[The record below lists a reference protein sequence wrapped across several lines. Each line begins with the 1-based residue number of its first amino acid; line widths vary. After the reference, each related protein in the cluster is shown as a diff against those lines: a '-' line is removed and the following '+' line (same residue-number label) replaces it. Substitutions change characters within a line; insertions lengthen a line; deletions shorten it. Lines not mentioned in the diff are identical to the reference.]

1 MSNVMSLKSFQNNVK
16 RNGFD
21 LSYKNAF
28 TAKAGELLP
37 VSVIECIPGDK
48 FRISSKSFTRTQ
60 PLNSAA
66 FVRMREYYDVFFVPY
81 RLLWNRYP
89 TFFTNMKDF
98 HHAAGINQSGD
109 VTDMHP
115 WFTFDDIKQYLGA
128 VAAQDT
134 QPHATNF
141 FGFDRATL
149 TKKLLDL
156 LGYGSDWTDDARTEN
171 TVFNPN
177 PLLAY
182 QKIYQDFFR
191 DDQWENAA
199 PYSYNLDYITQ
210 ASGGTNL
217 HIPVTSIDVNLMNM
231 FDMRYCNFPKDYFMG
246 MLPSAQYGAESFV
259 PLGGGVSGDVQFD
272 LFPTTNGLSNPAM
285 IHYALNQNSGSEAVG
300 SGLIN
305 QSTWYTGSP
314 QTFSNHSIKYQ
325 GSSSVVKDTD
335 SIADTENGIILDD
348 RALWNALV
356 SRGISAHTGGSSVS
370 SGLAILAL
378 RQAEALQKWKEIS
391 QSGRQDYRTQM
402 QKHFNVTPSE
412 AMADHCHYVGGWTAN
427 VDINEVVNTNL
438 STVDDQPD
446 IRGKGVSIGNGG
458 VSFDCKE
465 HGLLMVIYHNYP
477 LLDYVCNGYHRL
489 NVKTNFTDYAIPE
502 FDSVGMQQVLLGE
515 FGYLLNSEDPTS
527 DISLGYVPRYA
538 EYKTRYDE
546 VHGAFSSSLQNWV
559 APLTKMWFSAYQN
572 AVVERYGSFKIVS
585 EFFKVNPSILDNLFG
600 VNATASVDTDQFL
613 VNCFMDIKAVRNL
626 DYNGL
631 PY

>member
-48 FRISSKSFTRTQ
+48 FKISSKSLTRTQ

-81 RLLWNRYP
+81 RLLWSSYP
-89 TFFTNMKDF
+89 TFFTNMQDQ
-98 HHAAGINQSGD
+98 HHASTIQTSYA
-109 VTDMHP
+109 TCDMHP
-115 WFTFDDIKQYLGA
+115 WFSFNDVTSYLGA
-128 VAAQDT
+128 VSQHGTDSK
-134 QPHATNF
+134 NF
-141 FGFDRATL
+141 FGYDRATL

-156 LGYGSDWTDDARTEN
+156 LGYGRDWTDDARIEN

-191 DDQWENAA
+191 DDQWESAA
-199 PYSYNLDYITQ
+199 PYTYNLDYIT
-210 ASGGTNL
+210 AGDNEPAL
-217 HIPVTSIDVNLMNM
+217 HIPTSQVNLNQPTL
-231 FDMRYCNFPKDYFMG
+231 FDLRYCNFAKDYFMG
-246 MLPSAQYGAESFV
+246 MLPSAQYGSESFV
-259 PLGGGVSGDVQFD
+259 AIGGD
-272 LFPTTNGLSNPAM
+272 
-285 IHYALNQNSGSEAVG
+285 SEASRLTGQIVLG
-300 SGLIN
+300 TEDSPMYYRTSGQATPGDPVQAASGFKLQFQSDQGNAPLSGL
-305 QSTWYTGSP
+305 YG
-314 QTFSNHSIKYQ
+314 Q
-325 GSSSVVKDTD
+325 GSMLLDTGT
-335 SIADTENGIILDD
+335 IK
-348 RALWNALV
+348 
-356 SRGISAHTGGSSVS
+356 TGGD
-370 SGLAILAL
+370 LYILAL

-412 AMADHCHYVGGWTAN
+412 AMADHCRYVGGWTTN
-427 VDINEVVNTNL
+427 IDINEVVNTNL

-446 IRGKGVSIGNGG
+446 IRGKGVTQGYGS

-465 HGLLMVIYHNYP
+465 HGILMVMYHNMP
-477 LLDYVCNGYHRL
+477 LLDYICDGYHKL
-489 NVKTNFTDYAIPE
+489 NVKTHYTDYAIPE
-502 FDSVGMQQVLLGE
+502 FDSLGMQQIMLGE
-515 FGYLLNSEDPTS
+515 LGIISAESSSEIPTG
-527 DISLGYVPRYA
+527 IGYVPRYA

-546 VHGAFSSSLQNWV
+546 VHGAFASSLQNWV
-559 APLTKMWFSAYQN
+559 APLTRTWFGAYWN
-572 AVVERYGSFKIVS
+572 AVMNKYHKYMIVS
-585 EFFKVNPSILDNLFG
+585 DFFKVNPSILDNLFG
-600 VNATASVDTDQFL
+600 VNADASVDTDQFL
-613 VNCFMDIKAVRNL
+613 VNCFMDIKAVRNI

>member
-48 FRISSKSFTRTQ
+48 FKISSKSFTRTQ

-98 HHAAGINQSGD
+98 HHAAGINQPGD

-128 VAAQDT
+128 VATQDT

-210 ASGGTNL
+210 SSGGSTL
-217 HIPVTSIDVNLMNM
+217 HIPVSSIDVNLMNM

-259 PLGGGVSGDVQFD
+259 PLGGGASSLGSVLKFTDVGFQSADSDPYIPDSAMKELYLKGLGTLPDGSTAARMYVRDENESGTLIQKSVTNMYGNLSSGD
-272 LFPTTNGLSNPAM
+272 
-285 IHYALNQNSGSEAVG
+285 
-300 SGLIN
+300 
-305 QSTWYTGSP
+305 
-314 QTFSNHSIKYQ
+314 
-325 GSSSVVKDTD
+325 
-335 SIADTENGIILDD
+335 
-348 RALWNALV
+348 
-356 SRGISAHTGGSSVS
+356 ISASSRLS
-370 SGLAILAL
+370 ILAL

-412 AMADHCHYVGGWTAN
+412 AMADHCQYVGGWTAN

-446 IRGKGVSIGNGG
+446 IRGKGVSTGNGG

-515 FGYLLNSEDPTS
+515 FGYLLNSEVPGT

-559 APLTKMWFSAYQN
+559 APLTKFWFSAYQN
-572 AVVERYGSFKIVS
+572 AVIERYGSFKIVS

-600 VNATASVDTDQFL
+600 VNASASVDTDQFL

>member
-48 FRISSKSFTRTQ
+48 FKISSKSFTRTQ

-128 VAAQDT
+128 VATQDT

-210 ASGGTNL
+210 ASGGSTL
-217 HIPVTSIDVNLMNM
+217 HIPVSSIDVNLMNM

-259 PLGGGVSGDVQFD
+259 PLGGSDALSATLSKYPSTGGFLVGNFA
-272 LFPTTNGLSNPAM
+272 TNA
-285 IHYALNQNSGSEAVG
+285 I
-300 SGLIN
+300 
-305 QSTWYTGSP
+305 TG
-314 QTFSNHSIKYQ
+314 F
-325 GSSSVVKDTD
+325 TD
-335 SIADTENGIILDD
+335 SFNISTMSIASDSKNVLMNDGLNGDNIRPTVDVSTLAS
-348 RALWNALV
+348 ALYANVPAQ
-356 SRGISAHTGGSSVS
+356 SASNLYV
-370 SGLAILAL
+370 LAL

-412 AMADHCHYVGGWTAN
+412 AMADHCQYVGGWTAN

-446 IRGKGVSIGNGG
+446 IRGKGVSTGNGG

-515 FGYLLNSEDPTS
+515 FGYLLNSEESRS
-527 DISLGYVPRYA
+527 DLSLGYVPRYA

-572 AVVERYGSFKIVS
+572 AVIERYGSFKIVS

-600 VNATASVDTDQFL
+600 VNANASVDTDQFL
-613 VNCFMDIKAVRNL
+613 VNCFFDIKAVRNL

>member
-48 FRISSKSFTRTQ
+48 FKISSKSFTRTQ

-115 WFTFDDIKQYLGA
+115 WFTFDDITHYLGA
-128 VAAQDT
+128 VATQDT

-156 LGYGSDWTDDARTEN
+156 LGYGSDWTDDSRTEN

-210 ASGGTNL
+210 SSGGTNL
-217 HIPVTSIDVNLMNM
+217 HIPVSSIDVNLMNM

-246 MLPSAQYGAESFV
+246 MLPSAQYGTESFV
-259 PLGGGVSGDVQFD
+259 PLGGGS
-272 LFPTTNGLSNPAM
+272 
-285 IHYALNQNSGSEAVG
+285 
-300 SGLIN
+300 
-305 QSTWYTGSP
+305 
-314 QTFSNHSIKYQ
+314 
-325 GSSSVVKDTD
+325 SSSVSLDGYMIDGMPDPSGKLETVRQNAPYSSAVTNNLVNTPFQPAVDDPQAVLLYQNSSAGHDYRPRIPASEVQK
-335 SIADTENGIILDD
+335 II
-348 RALWNALV
+348 
-356 SRGISAHTGGSSVS
+356 GTSSS
-370 SGLAILAL
+370 SLSILAL

-412 AMADHCHYVGGWTAN
+412 AMADHCQYVGGWTAN

-438 STVDDQPD
+438 STVNDQPD
-446 IRGKGVSIGNGG
+446 IRGKGVSTGNGG

-515 FGYLLNSEDPTS
+515 FGYLLNSEESRPDL
-527 DISLGYVPRYA
+527 SLGYVPRYA

-559 APLTKMWFSAYQN
+559 APLTKFWFGAYQN
-572 AVVERYGSFKIVS
+572 AVTERYGSFKIVS

>member
-48 FRISSKSFTRTQ
+48 FKISSKSLTRTQ

-128 VAAQDT
+128 VASQDT
-134 QPHATNF
+134 EPHATNF

-210 ASGGTNL
+210 ASGGSSL
-217 HIPVTSIDVNLMNM
+217 HIPVSSIDVNLMNM

-246 MLPSAQYGAESFV
+246 MLPSAQYGVESFF
-259 PLGGGVSGDVQFD
+259 PLGGSESLNAPLSKYSSTGGFLVGNFGTNA
-272 LFPTTNGLSNPAM
+272 TTG
-285 IHYALNQNSGSEAVG
+285 
-300 SGLIN
+300 
-305 QSTWYTGSP
+305 
-314 QTFSNHSIKYQ
+314 F
-325 GSSSVVKDTD
+325 TD
-335 SIADTENGIILDD
+335 SFNIGTMTIASDSKNVLMNDGYNGATIRPSVDISTLAK
-348 RALWNALV
+348 ALYAKVPAQAASNLYV
-356 SRGISAHTGGSSVS
+356 
-370 SGLAILAL
+370 LAL
-378 RQAEALQKWKEIS
+378 RQAEALQKWREIS

-412 AMADHCHYVGGWTAN
+412 AMADHCQYVGGWTAN

-446 IRGKGVSIGNGG
+446 IRGKGVSTGNGG

-502 FDSVGMQQVLLGE
+502 FDSVGMQQVMLGE
-515 FGYLLNSEDPTS
+515 FGYLLNSEDPST
-527 DISLGYVPRYA
+527 DLSLGYVPRYA

-559 APLTKMWFSAYQN
+559 APLTKIWFTAYQN
-572 AVVERYGSFKIVS
+572 AVTERYGSFKIVS

>member
-48 FRISSKSFTRTQ
+48 FKISSKSLTRTQ

-115 WFTFDDIKQYLGA
+115 WFTFDDIKQYLGK
-128 VAAQDT
+128 VATQDT

-156 LGYGSDWTDDARTEN
+156 LGYGSDWTDDARIEN

-217 HIPVTSIDVNLMNM
+217 HIPVSSIDVNLMNM

-259 PLGGGVSGDVQFD
+259 PLGSNVFPNLSVTGSESFVTGNNAFGAPDSVVVSSLSANPLSVSDGSTDVQSTFAGNSAKS
-272 LFPTTNGLSNPAM
+272 LIVPYLSSHRIA
-285 IHYALNQNSGSEAVG
+285 
-300 SGLIN
+300 
-305 QSTWYTGSP
+305 
-314 QTFSNHSIKYQ
+314 
-325 GSSSVVKDTD
+325 SV
-335 SIADTENGIILDD
+335 L
-348 RALWNALV
+348 
-356 SRGISAHTGGSSVS
+356 SVS
-370 SGLAILAL
+370 PDSTPSTSNLYVLAL

-412 AMADHCHYVGGWTAN
+412 AMADHCQYVGGWTAN

-446 IRGKGVSIGNGG
+446 IRGKGVSTGNGG

-502 FDSVGMQQVLLGE
+502 FDSLGMQQVFLGE
-515 FGYLLNSEDPTS
+515 FGYLLNSEEPAPDM
-527 DISLGYVPRYA
+527 SLGYVPRYA

-572 AVVERYGSFKIVS
+572 AVTQRYGSFKIVS

-600 VNATASVDTDQFL
+600 VNASASVDTDQFL
-613 VNCFMDIKAVRNL
+613 VNCFFDIKAVRNL

>member
-48 FRISSKSFTRTQ
+48 FKISSKSLTRTQ

-128 VAAQDT
+128 VASQDT
-134 QPHATNF
+134 EPHATNF

-210 ASGGTNL
+210 ASGGSSL
-217 HIPVTSIDVNLMNM
+217 HIPVSSIDVNLMNM

-246 MLPSAQYGAESFV
+246 MLPSAQYGVESFV
-259 PLGGGVSGDVQFD
+259 PLGGSESLNAPLSKYSSTGGFLVGNFGTNA
-272 LFPTTNGLSNPAM
+272 TTG
-285 IHYALNQNSGSEAVG
+285 
-300 SGLIN
+300 
-305 QSTWYTGSP
+305 
-314 QTFSNHSIKYQ
+314 F
-325 GSSSVVKDTD
+325 TD
-335 SIADTENGIILDD
+335 SFNIGTMTIASDSKNVLMNDGYNGATIRPSVDISTLAK
-348 RALWNALV
+348 ALYAKVPAQAASNLYV
-356 SRGISAHTGGSSVS
+356 
-370 SGLAILAL
+370 LAL
-378 RQAEALQKWKEIS
+378 RQAEALQKWREIS

-412 AMADHCHYVGGWTAN
+412 AMADHCQYVGGWTAN

-446 IRGKGVSIGNGG
+446 IRGKGVSTGNGG

-502 FDSVGMQQVLLGE
+502 FDSVGMQQVMLGE
-515 FGYLLNSEDPTS
+515 FGYLLNSEDPST
-527 DISLGYVPRYA
+527 DLSLGYVPRYA

-559 APLTKMWFSAYQN
+559 APLTKIWFTAYQN
-572 AVVERYGSFKIVS
+572 AVTERYGSFKIVS

>member
-48 FRISSKSFTRTQ
+48 FKISSKSFTRTQ

-134 QPHATNF
+134 EPHATNF

-199 PYSYNLDYITQ
+199 PFSYNLDYITQ
-210 ASGGTNL
+210 ASSGSTL
-217 HIPVTSIDVNLMNM
+217 HIPVSSIDVNLMNM

-246 MLPSAQYGAESFV
+246 ILPSAQYGAESFV
-259 PLGGGVSGDVQFD
+259 PLGGSTSISDEYGLGVLSSISSSAIPLTLYKSGGVSDFD
-272 LFPTTNGLSNPAM
+272 SQPVRFQSAGGNTLYVDNGSTVKASINGLK
-285 IHYALNQNSGSEAVG
+285 GSFGKVDSHGNLSPLSVG
-300 SGLIN
+300 SDL
-305 QSTWYTGSP
+305 Y
-314 QTFSNHSIKYQ
+314 
-325 GSSSVVKDTD
+325 V
-335 SIADTENGIILDD
+335 
-348 RALWNALV
+348 
-356 SRGISAHTGGSSVS
+356 
-370 SGLAILAL
+370 LAL

-412 AMADHCHYVGGWTAN
+412 AMADHCQYVGGWTAN

-446 IRGKGVSIGNGG
+446 IRGKGVSTGNGG

-502 FDSVGMQQVLLGE
+502 FDSVGMQQVMLGE
-515 FGYLLNSEDPTS
+515 FGYLLNSEDPSS
-527 DISLGYVPRYA
+527 DLSLGYVPRYA

-559 APLTKMWFSAYQN
+559 APLTKMWFSAYQT
-572 AVVERYGSFKIVS
+572 AVTQRYGSFKIVS

>member
-48 FRISSKSFTRTQ
+48 FKISSKSFTRTQ

-128 VAAQDT
+128 VAMQDT
-134 QPHATNF
+134 QPYATNF

-156 LGYGSDWTDDARTEN
+156 LGYGSDWTDDARIEN

-210 ASGGTNL
+210 ASGGSTL
-217 HIPVTSIDVNLMNM
+217 HIPVSSIDVNLMNM

-259 PLGGGVSGDVQFD
+259 PLSASDEYITQLKVFDSPSSGTEPTWGTSAPHVQSSMGTNHGTSGYLALLSSGTSPTGGNEY
-272 LFPTTNGLSNPAM
+272 LRAGLLA
-285 IHYALNQNSGSEAVG
+285 
-300 SGLIN
+300 
-305 QSTWYTGSP
+305 P
-314 QTFSNHSIKYQ
+314 Q
-325 GSSSVVKDTD
+325 SSSNLYV
-335 SIADTENGIILDD
+335 
-348 RALWNALV
+348 
-356 SRGISAHTGGSSVS
+356 
-370 SGLAILAL
+370 LAL
-378 RQAEALQKWKEIS
+378 RQAEALQKWREIA

-412 AMADHCHYVGGWTAN
+412 AMADHCQYVGGWTAN

-446 IRGKGVSIGNGG
+446 IRGKGVSTGNGG

-515 FGYLLNSEDPTS
+515 FGYLLNSEESRPDL
-527 DISLGYVPRYA
+527 SLGYVPRYA

-559 APLTKMWFSAYQN
+559 APLTKYWFGAYQN
-572 AVVERYGSFKIVS
+572 AVIERYGSFKIVS

-600 VNATASVDTDQFL
+600 VNANASVDTDQFL
-613 VNCFMDIKAVRNL
+613 VNCFFDIKAVRNL

>member
-48 FRISSKSFTRTQ
+48 FKISSKSFTRTQ

-115 WFTFDDIKQYLGA
+115 WFTFDDIKQYLGK
-128 VAAQDT
+128 VATQDT

-156 LGYGSDWTDDARTEN
+156 LGYGSDWTDDARIEN

-210 ASGGTNL
+210 ASGGSTL
-217 HIPVTSIDVNLMNM
+217 HIPVSTIDVNLMNM

-246 MLPSAQYGAESFV
+246 MLPSAQYGTESFV
-259 PLGGGVSGDVQFD
+259 PLGGGSSSASAVSLDGY
-272 LFPTTNGLSNPAM
+272 M
-285 IHYALNQNSGSEAVG
+285 IDGMPDP
-300 SGLIN
+300 SGLLETVRQN
-305 QSTWYTGSP
+305 APYSSAAS
-314 QTFSNHSIKYQ
+314 SNLVQNVFQPAVEDTQAVLLYQ
-325 GSSSVVKDTD
+325 NGTAGHDYRPRIPASEVQKIIGTSSS
-335 SIADTENGIILDD
+335 
-348 RALWNALV
+348 
-356 SRGISAHTGGSSVS
+356 SSLS
-370 SGLAILAL
+370 ILAL

-412 AMADHCHYVGGWTAN
+412 AMADHCQYVGGWTAN

-446 IRGKGVSIGNGG
+446 IRGKGVSTGNGG

-502 FDSVGMQQVLLGE
+502 FDSVGMQQVMLGE
-515 FGYLLNSEDPTS
+515 FGYLLNSEDPS
-527 DISLGYVPRYA
+527 ADLSLGYVPRYA

-572 AVVERYGSFKIVS
+572 AVTERYGSFKIVS